1 MPSVMGLPP
10 GLGCLLPM
18 VSVMTTLDCFCT
30 FPIMS
35 SIFAFELLISELITL
50 ENIEEYIDSGGIEA
64 W

>member
-1 MPSVMGLPP
+1 
-10 GLGCLLPM
+10 
-18 VSVMTTLDCFCT
+18 
-30 FPIMS
+30 MS